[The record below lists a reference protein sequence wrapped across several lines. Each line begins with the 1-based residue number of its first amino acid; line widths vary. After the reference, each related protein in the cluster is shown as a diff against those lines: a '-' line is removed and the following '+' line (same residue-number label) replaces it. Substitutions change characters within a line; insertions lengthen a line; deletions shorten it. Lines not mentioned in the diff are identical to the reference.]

1 MLPFSTGQGN
11 SCQGLY
17 DELKNYSVLLFIVGC
32 PLFSL
37 MSKVQFRVKRTSEGG
52 LRRRKRASAKR
63 KKISKK
69 NKGKKD
75 KENKKKKSGKK
86 SGKKKRRRGGSKGE
100 NSSKS
105 SEKSGGS
112 GLGQE
117 VISLLFCLCNL
128 KRNQISNGSTKLVD
142 ICLLTQVIGLQPALV
157 CRPRCGKS
165 FKKVLYNKLIMR

>member
-1 MLPFSTGQGN
+1 
-11 SCQGLY
+11 
-17 DELKNYSVLLFIVGC
+17 
-32 PLFSL
+32 
-37 MSKVQFRVKRTSEGG
+37 MSKLQFRVKRTSEGG

-63 KKISKK
+63 KKISKQK
-69 NKGKKD
+69 NNGK
-75 KENKKKKSGKK
+75 KKKKSGKK
-86 SGKKKRRRGGSKGE
+86 LGKKKKRRRGGSKGE

-128 KRNQISNGSTKLVD
+128 KRNQSSNGSTKLVD

-157 CRPRCGKS
+157 CRPRCGES

>member
-1 MLPFSTGQGN
+1 
-11 SCQGLY
+11 
-17 DELKNYSVLLFIVGC
+17 
-32 PLFSL
+32 

-63 KKISKK
+63 KKISKQK
-69 NKGKKD
+69 NNGK
-75 KENKKKKSGKK
+75 KKKKSGKK
-86 SGKKKRRRGGSKGE
+86 LGKKKKRRRGGSKGE

-117 VISLLFCLCNL
+117 GISLLFCFCNL
-128 KRNQISNGSTKLVD
+128 KRNQSSNGSTKLVD

-157 CRPRCGKS
+157 CRPRCGES

>member
-63 KKISKK
+63 KKISKQK
-69 NKGKKD
+69 NNGK
-75 KENKKKKSGKK
+75 KKKKSGKK
-86 SGKKKRRRGGSKGE
+86 LGKKKKRRRGGSKGE

-142 ICLLTQVIGLQPALV
+142 ICLLTQAIGLQPALV
-157 CRPRCGKS
+157 CRPRCGES

>member
-1 MLPFSTGQGN
+1 
-11 SCQGLY
+11 
-17 DELKNYSVLLFIVGC
+17 
-32 PLFSL
+32 

-63 KKISKK
+63 KKISKQK
-69 NKGKKD
+69 NNGK
-75 KENKKKKSGKK
+75 KKKKSGKK
-86 SGKKKRRRGGSKGE
+86 LGKKKKRRRGGSKGE
-100 NSSKS
+100 NSSKT

-128 KRNQISNGSTKLVD
+128 KRNQISNRSTKLVD

>member
-1 MLPFSTGQGN
+1 
-11 SCQGLY
+11 
-17 DELKNYSVLLFIVGC
+17 
-32 PLFSL
+32 

-86 SGKKKRRRGGSKGE
+86 SGKKKRRRGGS
-100 NSSKS
+100 SKS

-117 VISLLFCLCNL
+117 VISLLFCFCNL

-142 ICLLTQVIGLQPALV
+142 ICLLTQAIGLQPALV
-157 CRPRCGKS
+157 CRPRCGES

>member
-1 MLPFSTGQGN
+1 
-11 SCQGLY
+11 
-17 DELKNYSVLLFIVGC
+17 
-32 PLFSL
+32 
-37 MSKVQFRVKRTSEGG
+37 MSKLQFRVKRTSEGG
-52 LRRRKRASAKR
+52 LRRRKRASVKR
-63 KKISKK
+63 KISPKQK
-69 NKGKKD
+69 NKGKK
-75 KENKKKKSGKK
+75 KKKKKSGKK

-117 VISLLFCLCNL
+117 VISLLFCFCNL
-128 KRNQISNGSTKLVD
+128 KRNQSSNGSTKLVD

-157 CRPRCGKS
+157 CRPRCGES